1 MRDRTT
7 TSSSFRP
14 KRESA
19 RFESTDCLMRW
30 PGASWRNPCA
40 TQCTRLIGLERW
52 SLKWLRVNS
61 KTGTIEALM
70 QMAARCSPIRHEAED
85 LVHDVLLAAIE
96 KGRDCGDSKAAGR
109 AIRARMALSRS
120 GYWLR
125 GPKSVA
131 GSRFSFCIEK
141 RRGNQLLKSGLRSG
155 PRLPA
160 SRTPRKRRLQH
171 RHPAHFLRILSMAFP
186 LASSSTSLSK

>member
-1 MRDRTT
+1 MSSVSIGCLMRNRTT

-19 RFESTDCLMRW
+19 RFESTDCLTRW

-85 LVHDVLLAAIE
+85 LVHDVLARRDRERPRLRRF
-96 KGRDCGDSKAAGR
+96 KGRRKGHPGQNGPV
-109 AIRARMALSRS
+109 AI
-120 GYWLR
+120 WLLAPS
-125 GPKSVA
+125 PKSIA
-131 GSRFSFCIEK
+131 GSRFFVLYRKTAWKSATQERAAFWAAITSIE
-141 RRGNQLLKSGLRSG
+141 N
-155 PRLPA
+155 A
-160 SRTPRKRRLQH
+160 S
-171 RHPAHFLRILSMAFP
+171 
-186 LASSSTSLSK
+186 

>member
-61 KTGTIEALM
+61 KTSTIEALM

-96 KGRDCGDSKAAGR
+96 KAATA
-109 AIRARMALSRS
+109 AIQRQQEGPSGPEWSRS

-125 GPKSVA
+125 AQNRSPDRG
-131 GSRFSFCIEK
+131 FSFCIEK